1 MQRSDEDKSDVF
13 FVGRDSDHLLE
24 LCILLLFLSLN
35 LFITVMA
42 GVFLKSISS
51 FFVRKATGL
60 LKERTKMLS
69 LYWATGLV
77 CTAANLACMGADVYS
92 FQETLIEKSDHK
104 ILYAKFFLIVFVL
117 FTEPFIVYYTTRHF
131 GAILNVPPRVVNAL
145 CCCFSN
151 VYGSRFAHTL
161 AVLNILW
168 CVHRTATALIL
179 VLFHIVVSPAETFTT
194 LTLMLSVFIIMVF
207 LTSYVL
213 HTCSTPRVKVTVR
226 TVCKVFCA
234 VVTGTLAVVVV
245 VSFALVYLMLLDNGL
260 QTSGVSGFLL
270 SLFPPFIFFMI
281 GLIVQKKFFRKKKQD
296 SSAEDE
302 EIVSSGTGNITKM
315 AEYQQLVA
323 NRDGGRVG
331 QSKTRG
337 RSLSVQFS
345 VSSDRD
351 ETELVSCD
359 KKRKRP
365 DQDETSSLITQSE

>member
-13 FVGRDSDHLLE
+13 FAGKDSDHLLE
-24 LCILLLFLSLN
+24 LCVLLLFLSLN

-51 FFVRKATGL
+51 FLVRKATGL

-69 LYWATGLV
+69 LYWGTGLV
-77 CTAANLACMGADVYS
+77 CTAANLTCLGADIYS
-92 FQETLIEKSDHK
+92 FQVTLNENSDHK

-131 GAILNVPPRVVNAL
+131 GAILNVPPRVVHAL

-168 CVHRTATALIL
+168 FVHRTVTALIL

-207 LTSYVL
+207 LTAYVL
-213 HTCSTPRVKVTVR
+213 HTCSTPRVKVTFR

-234 VVTGTLAVVVV
+234 LVTGTLAVAVV

-260 QTSGVSGFLL
+260 QTSGVGGFLL

-281 GLIVQKKFFRKKKQD
+281 GLIVQRKFLRKKKQD
-296 SSAEDE
+296 GSDEE
-302 EIVSSGTGNITKM
+302 EIVSSGTGNVTKM

-331 QSKTRG
+331 QSKTTRG
-337 RSLSVQFS
+337 SSLSVQFS
-345 VSSDRD
+345 VNSDRE
-351 ETELVSCD
+351 ETD
-359 KKRKRP
+359 KKRKPP